1 MNEDD
6 NKLKIK
12 GLSPYSVIPESVN
25 IRPKTG
31 MAYNLPEISVTPQNN
46 PWTAPLTATDVK
58 NKQTLISNVN
68 RAQNTAGQTGY
79 SAIDAAMGF
88 TNPLWGLA
96 SGVAHGGLAL
106 KDIKDN
112 GLTWSNALNAG
123 LGIGMLGMHLP
134 KKLNFNSTKI
144 LSDANVVG
152 NQTSINPLTTDQ
164 INKAFEQAR
173 SWHINRINNN
183 NWQTRALKAGFN
195 EVEIPQ
201 LRAQLLSQIKKLQL
215 KHPYEV
221 LGKDLKLKSDL
232 SGKAIAGYWKAGKD
246 GLLKQGIELNNPN
259 IPYEE
264 AVSTFIH
271 EFGHGATF
279 GLGVEN
285 TNALNKYFQQQFPL
299 IHRAVKYNNSLFPE
313 ITESAVQKILPNVG
327 ENARYFA
334 KPTEMQSRGY
344 EFMRKV
350 TNAIPAYKKIYGDE
364 SQIQFNKLI
373 PLMKQNFNSILFNR
387 LTGENGSK
395 NFVNNALSTLP
406 LITAGITLVKQNKK
420 EENL

>member
-12 GLSPYSVIPESVN
+12 GLSPYSVIPESAN

-31 MAYNLPEISVTPQNN
+31 IAYNLPEISVTPQNN
-46 PWTAPLTATDVK
+46 PQIAPLTATDVK
-58 NKQTLISNVN
+58 NKQTLISNIN
-68 RAQNTAGQTGY
+68 KAQNTAGQVGY
-79 SAIDAAMGF
+79 NIIDTAMGF

-96 SGVAHGGLAL
+96 SGAVHGGLAL

-134 KKLNFNSTKI
+134 KKLNFNSAKI
-144 LSDANVVG
+144 LSDADAVG
-152 NQTSINPLTTDQ
+152 NQTSINPLTSDQ

-215 KHPYEV
+215 KSPHEV
-221 LGKDLKLKSDL
+221 LGKDVKFKSDL
-232 SGKAIAGYWKAGKD
+232 SGKASAVYWKTGQN
-246 GLLKQGIELNNPN
+246 GLLKQGIEFKNPN
-259 IPYEE
+259 MSYED

-285 TNALNKYFQQQFPL
+285 TSALNKYFQQQFPL
-299 IHRAVKYNNSLFPE
+299 IHRAVKYNNSLFPK
-313 ITESAVQKILPNVG
+313 ITESSIQKILPNVG
-327 ENARYFA
+327 KNAEYFA

-344 EFMRKV
+344 EFMRKI
-350 TNAIPAYKKIYGDE
+350 TNAIPAYKKIYGNE
-364 SQIQFNKLI
+364 SQIQFDKLV
-373 PLMKQNFNSILFNR
+373 PLMKQNFNSVLFNR
-387 LTGENGSK
+387 LTGENGSR

-406 LITAGITLVKQNKK
+406 LITAGTTLVKQNKK
-420 EENL
+420 EGKL